1 MAILFVV
8 VLHRARFGVELRM
21 LRVIDI
27 SFTSKKIEI
36 NKELRV
42 DYTKLNRA
50 TSPGQF
56 LEAEERKLSLN
67 LLARYVHGWE

>member
-1 MAILFVV
+1 MA
-8 VLHRARFGVELRM
+8 HAARYRYQFHIE
-21 LRVIDI
+21 
-27 SFTSKKIEI
+27 KIEI

-67 LLARYVHGWE
+67 LLARYVHGWK